1 MSYPQNIAMSFVTQ
15 TKGIKYWNGKYYIYN
30 GGCYEPLSDDDFDSL
45 LIAFLQ
51 TKYNNMAHTS
61 ALLTNITRNIKG
73 RIKIC
78 DGQENNSWLSGSNKE
93 AIAFKNGLLVTTQA
107 GAAVLEKHDPDF
119 FTLSKLPYDY
129 DPDAKCPRWLKFL
142 DEVMEEDAER
152 IKLLQQWSKY
162 ILGNNI
168 KEHVFL
174 LLVGNSGTGKST
186 FISLIHHLVGIENV
200 ANVPLARFGDRF
212 SLSSLVGKKLN
223 TFAETSK
230 EISRQ
235 EEEKLKAYS
244 TGDRQMFERKNKDVF
259 FSFPTAKLVFAT
271 NELPQF
277 HDKTDALWDRMRYV
291 PFNVKFRDT
300 SKQDKDLKD
309 KLFNELSGIFNWA
322 NSADISN
329 GIINPKPCKDA
340 VSQYKRDSNPVRAF
354 LEENYVAGDGYVET
368 RQLFSLYERYCKAMS
383 CSSVNKFDFGKALFY
398 VFPDVKVG
406 KTPMKNGER
415 HPAYYGLVEKDYD
428 SNGINENK
436 DKKKMVRLLVPEVED
451 YYIDGVGREWYKSE
465 TQQPQERNKGWD

>member
-1 MSYPQNIAMSFVTQ
+1 MSYPQNIAMSFVEQ

-30 GGCYEPLSDDDFDSL
+30 GGCYDPLSDDDFDSL
-45 LIAFLQ
+45 LISFLE
-51 TKYNNMAHTS
+51 TKYNDMAHTS

-73 RIKIC
+73 RTKIC
-78 DGQENNSWLSGSNKE
+78 DGQENNSWLNGSHKE
-93 AIAFKNGLLVTTQA
+93 AIAFKNGLLITTKD
-107 GAAVLEKHDPDF
+107 GVAVLEKHDPDF

-129 DPDAKCPRWLKFL
+129 DPKAKCPRWLKFL
-142 DEVMEEDAER
+142 DEVMEGDKER
-152 IKLLQQWSKY
+152 IELLQQWSKY
-162 ILGNNI
+162 ILGNNV
-168 KEHVFL
+168 KEHIFL

-186 FISLIHHLVGIENV
+186 FISLMHHLVGIENV

-291 PFNVKFRDT
+291 PFDVKFRGT
-300 SKQDKDLKD
+300 AKQDKDLKD
-309 KLFNELSGIFNWA
+309 KLFNELPGIFNWA
-322 NSADISN
+322 NSADISK
-329 GIINPKPCKDA
+329 GIINPKPCKEA
-340 VSQYKRDSNPVRAF
+340 VNQYKRDSNPARAF

-368 RQLFSLYERYCKAMS
+368 QKLFLLYEQYCKATS
-383 CSSVNKFDFGKALFY
+383 CPSVNKFEFGKTLSY
-398 VFPDVKVG
+398 VFPDIKIG

-415 HPAYYGLVEKDYD
+415 CPAYYGLVEKEYD
-428 SNGINENK
+428 SSGINENK
-436 DKKKMVRLLVPEVED
+436 DKKKMVRLLVPEIED
-451 YYIDGVGREWYKSE
+451 YYVDEDGREWYK
-465 TQQPQERNKGWD
+465 